1 MGKFTLRVELVGAT
15 PKDYDV
21 LHEHMQLQGFSRQIE
36 SGDGELYELPNAEY
50 DFSGEF
56 NRKEVLDKAKAAADA
71 IGIRYRVLVTESKGR
86 VWYGL
91 RRTE

>member
-15 PKDYDV
+15 PNDYDV
-21 LHEHMQLQGFSRQIE
+21 LHEQMQLQGFSRLIE
-36 SGDGELYELPNAEY
+36 SGDGEPYVLPDAEY
-50 DFSGEF
+50 DFAGEF

-71 IGIRYRVLVTESKGR
+71 TGFRYRVLVTESKGR

-91 RRTE
+91 RRKE